1 MDNIQQIRECL
12 TALEHIKKFFNK
24 LLEKEEKITSGPASE
39 KEQLIE
45 LTELRMLA
53 KSDLWPLAVPE
64 NQWRNLISDN
74 TESQMARATNVLY
87 ELVDNLSD
95 KKFLDFGCGTG
106 YISDAAQRIFKAT
119 SIGYDIKESPEW
131 SQRESQITDK
141 ISMVKELAPYD
152 TILLYDVLDH
162 VNNPK
167 EILELCKDLKA
178 PDGRIHVRF
187 HPWASR
193 TGANLHKSLNKAYLH
208 LIFDDKELAS
218 LGVMSSEKTT
228 KLDNIA
234 IYKEWIKEAGLMI
247 KKESF
252 VKRDVELFFTEN
264 SAILRRIKSNFEG
277 AFPRELLEIQFVD
290 YVLV

>member
-1 MDNIQQIRECL
+1 
-12 TALEHIKKFFNK
+12 
-24 LLEKEEKITSGPASE
+24 
-39 KEQLIE
+39 
-45 LTELRMLA
+45 MLA

-64 NQWRNLISDN
+64 NLISDN
-74 TESQMARATNVLY
+74 AESQMARATNVLY
-87 ELVDNLSD
+87 ELVDDLSD
-95 KKFLDFGCGTG
+95 KKFLDFGCGKG

-119 SIGYDIKESPEW
+119 SVGYDIKESPEW
-131 SQRESQITDK
+131 SQRESQHFICFNT
-141 ISMVKELAPYD
+141 VKELAPYD
-152 TILLYDVLDH
+152 IILLHDVLDH
-162 VNNPK
+162 VDNPK

-234 IYKEWIKEAGLMI
+234 VYKEWIKEAGLMI

-264 SAILRRIKSNFEG
+264 AAILRRIKSNFEG
-277 AFPRELLEIQFVD
+277 TFPRELLEIQFVD